1 RPGALLRDHEDVRAG
16 PLGHPVREVLA
27 GDVPAAPVLSGE
39 PHLDPVAGAAVA
51 DRGAVLV
58 EVEVV
63 LAAEPLAA
71 LPDPQVH
78 VVRPAAVDAVL
89 ELLVAHRPADDDGDL
104 LMAAAR
110 VGGVE
115 RGRGEVRGLQTE

>member
-1 RPGALLRDHEDVRAG
+1 
-16 PLGHPVREVLA
+16 VREVLA

-71 LPDPQVH
+71 LPGPQVH

-104 LMAAAR
+104 LVAAAR

-115 RGRGEVRGLQTE
+115 RGRGEVRGLQAEGGDGPVGTGGALGHG